1 MSEKVFKSIS
11 EQIEL
16 LKSKNLK
23 FIDEV
28 AAAQNLSNFGYYEI
42 INGYRTTFL
51 EDDYKEECRFKDG
64 TTFEDIFA
72 LYYFDSKLRTA
83 ILGPLDYAENNLK
96 QKLAYM
102 LAENYG
108 LNFDEYIS
116 KQVFDSTGDKL
127 KIQNSKK
134 GLFTSR
140 DLFFYEMKKIKNRNV
155 HPMKHYRDEHN
166 GQIPPW
172 ILVKGMTFGNLRTAI
187 SLLNSQDKTLL
198 IQRLYSQEVLRDLTD
213 VELKQLLHDTIRAI
227 HNYRN
232 RAAHGTRLY
241 NFFPKRGFSYNK
253 ILHEK
258 ANISKT
264 SISNKK
270 VEVSS
275 IHLMMSSLSLWDNKF
290 PIATFNEGLSSLL
303 TGYAKNW
310 DKQIPLILK
319 EMQMPEEFINY
330 KKPK

>member
-1 MSEKVFKSIS
+1 MTEKVFKSIS

-23 FIDEV
+23 FVDEV
-28 AAAQNLSNFGYYEI
+28 TAAQNLSNFGYYEI

-51 EDDYKEECRFKDG
+51 DLSSTEECRFKDG

-96 QKLAYM
+96 QKLAYI

-108 LNFDEYIS
+108 LDFTDYIS
-116 KQVFDSTGDKL
+116 EKVFDRTGDKL
-127 KIQNSKK
+127 PKPDKGKK
-134 GLFTSR
+134 LFNSR

-155 HPMKHYRDEHN
+155 HPIKHYRENHN

-172 ILVKGMTFGNLRTAI
+172 ILVKGMSFGNLRTAI
-187 SLLNSQDKTLL
+187 TLLNSNDKTLL
-198 IQRLYSQEVLRDLTD
+198 IQRLYSQEVLRELTD
-213 VELKQLLHDTIRAI
+213 VELKQLLHDTVRAV

-241 NFFPKRGFSYNK
+241 NFFPKKGFSYNK
-253 ILHEK
+253 VLHEK
-258 ANISKT
+258 VKLSKT
-264 SISNKK
+264 SIAKKK

-275 IHLMMSSLSLWDNKF
+275 IYLMMTSLSLWENKF
-290 PIATFNEGLSSLL
+290 PIATFKSNINSLL
-303 TGYAKNW
+303 TGYATNW

>member
-1 MSEKVFKSIS
+1 MTEKVFKSIS

-23 FIDEV
+23 FVDEV
-28 AAAQNLSNFGYYEI
+28 TAAQNLSNFGYYEI

-51 EDDYKEECRFKDG
+51 DLNSTEECRFKDG

-96 QKLAYM
+96 QKLAYI

-108 LNFDEYIS
+108 LDFTDYIS
-116 KQVFDSTGDKL
+116 EKVFDTTGDKL
-127 KIQNSKK
+127 PHPDKRKK
-134 GLFTSR
+134 LFNSR

-155 HPMKHYRDEHN
+155 HPIKHYRENHD

-172 ILVKGMTFGNLRTAI
+172 ILVKGMSFGNLRTAI
-187 SLLNSQDKTLL
+187 TLLNSNDKTLL

-213 VELKQLLHDTIRAI
+213 VELKQLLHDTVRAVR
-227 HNYRN
+227 NYRN

-241 NFFPKRGFSYNK
+241 NFFPKKGFSYNK
-253 ILHEK
+253 VLHEK
-258 ANISKT
+258 VKLSKT
-264 SISNKK
+264 SIAKKK

-275 IHLMMSSLSLWDNKF
+275 IHLMMTSLSLWENKF
-290 PIATFNEGLSSLL
+290 PIATFKSNINSLL
-303 TGYAKNW
+303 TGYATNW